1 MNKFQQ
7 IDELL
12 RPDHHFIE
20 PDDVCLFYGT
30 YTVSHQL
37 NEHGEKIPPYELGPI
52 NDLIYNFKMPVRY
65 KGQKRYWYKDD
76 AISKIARILYGEFK
90 GLNGITW
97 VPVPPS
103 KDKTHPEYDDRVEQV
118 LNQYKS
124 LDPKIDVRN
133 LVQQSTSR
141 KAMHEGDEHRF
152 IEALYSNYELNANL
166 IDPTP
171 RLIAVFDDVLCTGAS
186 FKAIKKLLLEKI
198 AGVKVVGVFVA
209 RRVPEAEII

>member
-37 NEHGEKIPPYELGPI
+37 NERGEKIPPYKLGPI
-52 NDLIYNFKMPVRY
+52 NNLIYNFKMPVRY
-65 KGQKRYWYKDD
+65 KGQKRYWYKED
-76 AISKIARILYGEFK
+76 AISTIARILYGEFK

-103 KDKTHPEYDDRVEQV
+103 KDKTHPEYDDRLTLALKEFQR
-118 LNQYKS
+118 
-124 LDPKIDVRN
+124 LDPSVDVRN
-133 LVQQSTSR
+133 LVRQIDSR
-141 KAMHEGDEHRF
+141 KAMHEGEEHRS
-152 IEALYSNYELNANL
+152 AKLLYDHYQLQQELL
-166 IDPTP
+166 TP
-171 RLIAVFDDVLCTGAS
+171 KPDIIAVFDDLLCTGSS
-186 FKAIKKLLLEKI
+186 FKAIQRLLKESI
-198 AGVKVVGVFVA
+198 ENIQVIGVFVA
-209 RRVPEAEII
+209 RRVPEADII